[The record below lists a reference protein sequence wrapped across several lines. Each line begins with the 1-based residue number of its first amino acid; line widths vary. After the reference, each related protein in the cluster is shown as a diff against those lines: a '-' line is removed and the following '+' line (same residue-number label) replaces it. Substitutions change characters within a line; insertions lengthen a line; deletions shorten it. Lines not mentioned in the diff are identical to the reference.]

1 MAGAKT
7 WSWCILG
14 FGGSPPGR
22 NPSVVQA
29 YKPKV
34 VHPRPGEQWKVE
46 SNSVPAGSP
55 PIR

>member
-7 WSWCILG
+7 WSWRILG